1 MKVVLTKVISQEI
14 IDEVWDIYKNTT
26 NTVEIDGHVDD
37 RHRSGQLGV
46 FLLSDYTKEE
56 FKNVW
61 APVKQQLS
69 ETLKCDVEL
78 VYCRV
83 LKYGL
88 NGYITKHV
96 DGYSEKYQQENNLSV
111 IIQLSEPDNYK
122 GGELIISKELMDL
135 QPGDLLAY
143 TYEHEHEVKPVKA
156 GVRYVINLRCKMV
169 K

>member
-1 MKVVLTKVISQEI
+1 MKVVLKKVISQEI

-26 NTVEIDGHVDD
+26 NTVEIDGYVDD

-61 APVKQQLS
+61 ATVKQQLS